1 MSNASNIVKIIED
14 KEKEIK
20 KGETIKIQAETTV
33 KNLRDQYRRVEEDIK
48 ELGVDP
54 QKAKEELI
62 DLDKLIEEKLAELD
76 TLIPADVLKKYEN
89 YDFSTVQ
96 EEKET
101 PNLNMEF

>member
-33 KNLRDQYRRVEEDIK
+33 KNLRDQYRRVEEDLK

-62 DLDKLIEEKLAELD
+62 DLDKLIEGKLAELD
-76 TLIPADVLKKYEN
+76 TLIPTDVIKKYEN
-89 YDFSTVQ
+89 YDFSNAQ

-101 PNLNMEF
+101 PNLNMLF